1 MAPDPDTSPS
11 RGELIRRRVMAI
23 VILVA
28 VAVVIMALTDAAP
41 FFDDVT
47 EEERVTDVVERFF
60 AAYQEGDFGTVC
72 DLFSDDVSRT
82 IAQIGATETKHG
94 EPKGCAAV
102 LEARFGGATGED
114 MGLRVKIE
122 NVRVSG
128 PRAVAQVVVK
138 TKEVP
143 KGRDLPV
150 ELERT
155 PDGEWLIT
163 QQVITS

>member
-1 MAPDPDTSPS
+1 MAPERDTTLS
-11 RGELIRRRVMAI
+11 RGELVRRRVMAI
-23 VILVA
+23 VILAAVA
-28 VAVVIMALTDAAP
+28 VAIMALTDAAP

-60 AAYQEGDFGTVC
+60 NAYQEGDFAAVC

-102 LEARFGGATGED
+102 LEARFGAAEGE
-114 MGLRVKIE
+114 GPKLSVKIE

-128 PRAVAQVVVK
+128 PRAVADVVVK
-138 TKEVP
+138 TEEVP
-143 KGRDLPV
+143 KGRDLPI

-155 PDGEWLIT
+155 PDGDWLIT
-163 QQVITS
+163 RQVITS